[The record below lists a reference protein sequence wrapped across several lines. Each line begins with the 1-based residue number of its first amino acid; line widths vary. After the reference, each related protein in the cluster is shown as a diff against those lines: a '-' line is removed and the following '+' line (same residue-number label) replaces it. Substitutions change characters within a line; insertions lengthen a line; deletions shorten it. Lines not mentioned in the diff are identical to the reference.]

1 MKQFFLLV
9 VQQLLGLVRYRVV
22 HLVVVVLDLP
32 QIMDGVLVVRLKLKT
47 CIHMELIILNLH
59 LEPPG
64 GGGAILDAG
73 PDGWLGI
80 IFFIIAIVLLSVR
93 NFCPAT
99 EEMIVWIKARSP
111 LARNGGD
118 ATR

>member
-9 VQQLLGLVRYRVV
+9 VQQLLGLVHYRVV

-32 QIMDGVLVVRLKLKT
+32 QIMDGVLVVRLKLRT
-47 CIHMELIILNLH
+47 GIYMELIILNLH

-64 GGGAILDAG
+64 GGGAIFDAG

-80 IFFIIAIVLLSVR
+80 IFFIIAIIGFAMAL
-93 NFCPAT
+93 P
-99 EEMIVWIKARSP
+99 P
-111 LARNGGD
+111 
-118 ATR
+118 